1 MCGKPC
7 IRGMRFMVSDVL
19 RCLANRMTPEQIV
32 EEFPILEIED
42 VYAALAYAYAFMVG
56 DVAQ

>member
-1 MCGKPC
+1 
-7 IRGMRFMVSDVL
+7 MRFMVSDVL